1 MRCWQ
6 LLQGM
11 RRNPAPPTTSADAR
25 AALSKSVDDLL
36 GGVQARH
43 AAREVMADLGAVER
57 RNHIAQAIVGVFRE
71 KK

>member
-6 LLQGM
+6 LFQS
-11 RRNPAPPTTSADAR
+11 RHRVPPRSADDAR
-25 AALSKSVDDLL
+25 AALTKSVDDLL
-36 GGVQARH
+36 GAVQVRH
-43 AAREVMADLGAVER
+43 AASEVMADLRAVEQ

>member
-11 RRNPAPPTTSADAR
+11 RRTPPPTTSADAR
-25 AALSKSVDDLL
+25 GALAKSVDDLL
-36 GGVQARH
+36 GAVQVRH
-43 AAREVMADLGAVER
+43 AASEVMADLRAVEH